1 MNRKSRLGRF
11 SLGAGGSMAWG
22 LVRPAAGRR
31 DWLPASDAIKKAARP
46 ARPEAPPKEV
56 RLGYFANLTH
66 AQAVLGVSSGEF
78 EKAVG
83 PSSKF
88 STKVFNAGP
97 SLIEALFAGEIDIGY
112 VGPGPALTGF
122 DKSHGQG
129 LRVVS
134 GAAANGV
141 VIVARS
147 GSGINTLQDLAGRKI
162 ASPQHGN
169 TQDLSAR
176 HYVTAELKRDA
187 STVVPIANAEQAG
200 LMSRGEI
207 DASWAPEPWGSYL
220 VAQTGAKVIATE
232 RDLWPEKSFAI
243 TLVVTTPEF
252 LKKHPDVVEK
262 VLRVHLDWTDR
273 LKGDPQAYLPQL
285 EQAMF
290 SLTNKRLPPGVLQAA
305 LPNVTFTEEP
315 LEHTF
320 VKYAQWSYDLGFSK
334 EPTDTTGLIDTSIV
348 KRLRAAGP
356 SPAAAGPAT
365 GPSTATTKPAGG

>member
-1 MNRKSRLGRF
+1 M
-11 SLGAGGSMAWG
+11 GGSDRFKYR
-22 LVRPAAGRR
+22 LPRLAAGLFFVLLMLAGVWVGVGCNKGK
-31 DWLPASDAIKKAARP
+31 DGATGGA
-46 ARPEAPPKEV
+46 EAPPAEV
-56 RLGYFANLTH
+56 RVGYFANLTH
-66 AQAVLGVSSGEF
+66 APAVLGVSSGDF
-78 EKAVG
+78 ERAVA
-83 PSSKF
+83 PSKF

-97 SLIEALFAGEIDIGY
+97 SLIEALFAEEIDVGY
-112 VGPGPALTGF
+112 VGPGPALTAF
-122 DKSHGQG
+122 DKSHGKG
-129 LRVVS
+129 IVVVS

-147 GSGINTLQDLAGRKI
+147 GSGINTLQDLAGHKI

-169 TQDLSAR
+169 TQDISAR
-176 HYVTAELKRDA
+176 HYVTAELKQDA
-187 STVVPIANAEQAG
+187 SSVVPIANAEQAG
-200 LMSRGEI
+200 LMTRGEI

-220 VAQTGAKVIATE
+220 VAQTGAKVIAAE

-273 LKGDPQAYLPQL
+273 LKGDPQKCLPQL
-285 EQAMF
+285 EQALF
-290 SLTNKRLPPGVLQAA
+290 ALTNKRLPAGVLQSA

-315 LEHTF
+315 LPHTF

-334 EPTDTTGLIDTSIV
+334 EPTDTTGLIDTSIL

-356 SPAAAGPAT
+356 TTAAGSST
-365 GPSTATTKPAGG
+365 GPAATTKPAGG

>member
-1 MNRKSRLGRF
+1 LLLAAG
-11 SLGAGGSMAWG
+11 LLTGAGCN
-22 LVRPAAGRR
+22 
-31 DWLPASDAIKKAARP
+31 KKEEGGQSAQSS
-46 ARPEAPPKEV
+46 EPPKEV

-78 EKAVG
+78 ERAVG
-83 PSSKF
+83 PSKF

-129 LRVVS
+129 LKVVS
-134 GAAANGV
+134 GAASNGV

-169 TQDLSAR
+169 TQDISAR
-176 HYVTAELKRDA
+176 HYVTAELKKDA
-187 STVVPIANAEQAG
+187 SSVVPIANAEQAG
-200 LMSRGEI
+200 MMTRGEI

-220 VAQTGAKVIATE
+220 VAQTGAKVIAAE
-232 RDLWPEKSFAI
+232 RDLWPEKTFAI

-273 LKGDPQAYLPQL
+273 LKGDPQKYLPPL
-285 EQAMF
+285 EQALF
-290 SLTNKRLPPGVLQAA
+290 SLTNKKLPPGVLPSA

-356 SPAAAGPAT
+356 APAPGSST
-365 GPSTATTKPAGG
+365 GPSSATTKPAGG